1 MKQRNRTGKEEH
13 ILSSNTL
20 SDLFGYLCHD
30 SSGGSGYTLN
40 KAALKAL
47 VVHGLPK
54 LYVNTKTSAE
64 DVLIAWVFRRMG
76 IFPYE
81 TKDATGAERY
91 NPLSPGRHYRY
102 RNSSNHSN
110 WYKRFGIDIQ
120 YGLNHSAT
128 HSVAFHYIKYDEM
141 YRLHALLHGMCRT
154 NETIQNSSSM
164 T

>member
-1 MKQRNRTGKEEH
+1 M
-13 ILSSNTL
+13 
-20 SDLFGYLCHD
+20 LFCCLCRD

-54 LYVNTKTSAE
+54 LYVDMETSAE

-76 IFPYE
+76 IYPYE

-102 RNSSNHSN
+102 RKSSNYTD

-128 HSVAFHYIKYDEM
+128 HSVAFHYIKHDEM
-141 YRLHALLHGMCRT
+141 YRIHALLHGMCPT
-154 NETIQNSSSM
+154 NNETTNG
-164 T
+164 TRPVL